1 MSKKA
6 KLAIF
11 IPLALVVAIGII
23 AAAMAGSAT
32 RAYDKVESTAFL
44 SEWMGYIDDGARL
57 SKTVIPG
64 AHDAGSVGMMWA
76 AETQNR
82 TVGEMLA
89 CGVRYFD
96 LRVKNDNGK
105 LVIFHG
111 PIKGM
116 SFEPIINSIA
126 EFLCE
131 HPSEILLLDFQHFSG
146 EGSMEGVAALLRE
159 KLQGKLIVNDTEKSD
174 LQFANEL
181 TVGDARG
188 KAIVFWGNYSGDKG
202 KCQFVESRNYLFARN
217 NDQGTRDG
225 SVLHSYYDKK
235 LNRSTSKFY
244 LDNAIPKYVEKIKSE
259 NGGFFVMQMQLTDP
273 VLFIGPKFYE
283 GTHNERASAFVKS
296 LKDKEYFE
304 YLNIVMR
311 DYLGAG
317 KAKEIIALNQF
328 KGTLKAS
335 LADEFATK
343 CA

>member
-1 MSKKA
+1 MSKNM

-11 IPLALVVAIGII
+11 IPLAVVVAIVII

-32 RAYDKVESTAFL
+32 RAYDNVEETAFL
-44 SEWMGYIDDGARL
+44 SEWMGYIDDGVRL

-64 AHDAGSVGMMWA
+64 AHDAGTVGMMWA
-76 AETQNR
+76 GETQNR
-82 TVGEMLA
+82 TVAELLA

-96 LRVKNDNGK
+96 LRVKNDKGK

-116 SFEPIINSIA
+116 GFEPIINSIA
-126 EFLCE
+126 EFLRE

-146 EGSMEGVAALLRE
+146 ERSMEGVDTLLME

-217 NDQGTRDG
+217 NDQGTREN
-225 SVLHSYYDKK
+225 STLHSFYDGK
-235 LNRSTSKFY
+235 LNSRASKYY
-244 LDNAIPKYVEKIKSE
+244 LDNAIPKYVEKMKNE

-273 VLFIGPKFYE
+273 VAFIGPKFYE
-283 GTHNERASAFVKS
+283 GTHNKNASDFVKS

-328 KGTLKAS
+328 KGTLKAV
-335 LADEFATK
+335 LADEFAAN